1 MYRVKFA
8 THPHTYTKDLIT
20 NITCTIQD
28 ILYGPKS
35 SNHAHMFKGET
46 TLSNHA
52 HMFKGE
58 TTTIKTQDMQ
68 TIQTW
73 RDTGKAQR

>member
-1 MYRVKFA
+1 
-8 THPHTYTKDLIT
+8 
-20 NITCTIQD
+20 
-28 ILYGPKS
+28 
-35 SNHAHMFKGET
+35 MFKGET

-52 HMFKGE
+52 HMFKRE

-73 RDTGKAQR
+73 RDTGKAQRTNYLPWIFDLLSHVMKLKNTNYLPWIFVLLSHFQGR